1 LTFKPWKKLG
11 CREEIMG
18 KSNNRVFIFE
28 DDICF
33 REILEG
39 ICAEVAGTTVAV
51 SDMGSALSFLTK
63 QPFDLLLLDW
73 HQNQSDFLSLAATLE
88 NFQSNAL
95 RIALFTVPDLPN
107 VIAAMKSGV
116 CDIFW
121 PAQDRD
127 TLKENIKVYLSL
139 VKAPYFAHS
148 FVSRLAESL
157 TEKAMSQK
165 TSLFK
170 ARREFSRTFLNQIL
184 SQQNLRRADLAH
196 FMKVSPRTLHRH
208 LSS

>member
-1 LTFKPWKKLG
+1 
-11 CREEIMG
+11 MG
-18 KSNNRVFIFE
+18 KNDSRVFILE
-28 DDICF
+28 DDACF
-33 REILEG
+33 REILESV
-39 ICAEVAGTTVAV
+39 CSEVAGTTVAV
-51 SDMGSALSFLTK
+51 SDMNSALSFLTK

-73 HQNQSDFLSLAATLE
+73 HMNQADFLSLAATLE
-88 NFQSNAL
+88 SFQSNAL

-121 PAQDRD
+121 PAQDRN
-127 TLKENIKVYLSL
+127 TFKENIKEFLAL

-184 SQQNLRRADLAH
+184 SQQNLRRTELAH
-196 FMKVSPRTLHRH
+196 FMNVSPRTLHRH
-208 LSS
+208 LSA